1 MTEVVVTSST
11 ATVVVTANNAATVS
25 VAGAAAATVNENQ
38 YVLVTNPTLQGV
50 QSISSPDFVQFNTS
64 AVATGAVGRLKW
76 NDTDGTLDLGLK
88 GGNVT
93 LQVGQEL
100 NMLVKSSTNNGLLE
114 GKVVY
119 SVGSD
124 GGNKTVAY
132 ALADSDVKSSTTFG
146 VMTETATG
154 GAKGF
159 ATVFG
164 LVRDINTS
172 HLVEGGAIWLSPTVA
187 GEMTSTKPQ
196 APQHL
201 VYIGVCIRSHATTGV
216 IFVNVQNGYE
226 LEELHNVR
234 ITNPQDGQTL
244 KYQASTGLWING

>member
-1 MTEVVVTSST
+1 MTEVTVTSST
-11 ATVVVTANNAATVS
+11 ATVTVTANNAATVS
-25 VAGAAAATVNENQ
+25 VASAGSATVNENQ
-38 YVLVTNPTLQGV
+38 YVLITNPSIQGV
-50 QSISSPDFVQFNTS
+50 QSISSPDFIQFNTS
-64 AVATGAVGRLKW
+64 AVATGAVGRFKW

-93 LQVGQEL
+93 LQVGQEI

-119 SVGSD
+119 TVGSD
-124 GGNKTVAY
+124 GSNKTVAY
-132 ALADSDVKSSTTFG
+132 AQADSDIKSATTFG

-172 HLVEGGAIWLSPTVA
+172 HLTEGASIYLSSSTP
-187 GEMTSTKPQ
+187 GEMTTTKPV
-196 APQHL
+196 APQHM
-201 VYIGVCIRSHATTGV
+201 VYIGVCIRQHATTGV

-226 LEELHNVR
+226 LEELHNVK
-234 ITNPQDGQTL
+234 ITNPLDGQTL